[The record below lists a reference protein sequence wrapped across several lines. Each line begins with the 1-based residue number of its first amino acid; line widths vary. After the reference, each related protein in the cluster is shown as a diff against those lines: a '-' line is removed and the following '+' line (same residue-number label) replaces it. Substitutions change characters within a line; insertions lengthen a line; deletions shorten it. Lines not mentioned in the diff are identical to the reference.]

1 MNPFDPFSLWLYAWW
16 VQTSAAEFWARSSY
30 LVARELW
37 RPRGGARRERA
48 DDGLAQMYRAT
59 LRDTYGADEDIAKGA
74 S

>member
-16 VQTSAAEFWARSSY
+16 FQTSAAEFWVRSSY

-37 RPRGGARRERA
+37 LPRRTRRERTGK
-48 DDGLAQMYRAT
+48 GLAQMYRET
-59 LRDTYGADEDIAKGA
+59 LRDTYGADENNAKGA